1 MSLQLGIR
9 FLTCLVHPHLMYA
22 CLDTCMRGAQ
32 VKSAIP
38 HPLIMGVIHE
48 CGGKMHMQERDW
60 ESGMRDLYVLSRP
73 VPYML
78 ECMPKERV
86 WKAWRQAHV

>member
-1 MSLQLGIR
+1 
-9 FLTCLVHPHLMYA
+9 
-22 CLDTCMRGAQ
+22 MRGAQ

-60 ESGMRDLYVLSRP
+60 ESGMRDLHVLPRP
-73 VPYML
+73 IH
-78 ECMPKERV
+78 
-86 WKAWRQAHV
+86 A

>member
-1 MSLQLGIR
+1 MK
-9 FLTCLVHPHLMYA
+9 
-22 CLDTCMRGAQ
+22 

-60 ESGMRDLYVLSRP
+60 ESASKCLFDAFKVRLSLSLSLSAHAGARL
-73 VPYML
+73 VG
-78 ECMPKERV
+78 V
-86 WKAWRQAHV
+86 WE